1 MQLELRFV
9 MRVLQYEHGITSPW
23 ASAGIGKEGGG
34 HLSPSGNVVKCFVTV
49 KRSIDQL
56 FKHYFHN
63 FLEGRSDS
71 FSSFGLCFEG
81 ND

>member
-1 MQLELRFV
+1 MNMALHH
-9 MRVLQYEHGITSPW
+9 HGPPQ
-23 ASAGIGKEGGG
+23 ASARRGGG

-63 FLEGRSDS
+63 FLEGRSYS